1 MSDQAVAL
9 PGVGNARELGGYAAG
24 GKMIK
29 KGVLIR
35 TADLSGAAPEAI
47 NKLEKELNIQ
57 TVVDF
62 RMSGERKQKPD
73 PQISGSESIS
83 LPVLEME
90 DVPSSDTETLRLYTD
105 PNTDRMRLF
114 EKVYETGMLG
124 PQLYTGFLLRE
135 RGKQSFRSFF
145 EALLSLEEGR
155 GFLWHC
161 TDGKDRT
168 GCAAMLLLFALGAS
182 KETVMADYLLTN
194 AYNAEKLDPVR
205 EKLNAVPMP
214 PEKLDALLFVL
225 GGVSER
231 YMDTAIDTLERTYG
245 SVTAYLEQELG
256 VGEKERMQ
264 LRDMLLTDMVVKE

>member
-1 MSDQAVAL
+1 M
-9 PGVGNARELGGYAAG
+9 R
-24 GKMIK
+24 
-29 KGVLIR
+29 
-35 TADLSGAAPEAI
+35 
-47 NKLEKELNIQ
+47 
-57 TVVDF
+57 
-62 RMSGERKQKPD
+62 GERKQKPD
-73 PQISGSESIS
+73 PQIYGAESIS
-83 LPVLEME
+83 LPLLEME
-90 DVPSSDTETLRLYTD
+90 DVPTADTETLRLYID
-105 PNTDRMRLF
+105 PNMDRMCLF
-114 EKVYETGMLG
+114 ETIYETGMLG
-124 PQLYTGFLLRE
+124 PQLYTGFLLRQ
-135 RGKQSFRSFF
+135 RGKQSFRRFF